1 MPEGQRRRLEDR
13 RNAAYDR
20 VVVVCNTTGHLL
32 ALVQVVGKA
41 PPRLLLDHEEMLL
54 QSARSGLMARCR
66 CLAGQHA
73 LDVFRFQSEVF
84 KQSSDPQVRRPLRIT
99 V

>member
-13 RNAAYDR
+13 RSAAYDR
-20 VVVVCNTTGHLL
+20 VVVVCNTTGHVV

-41 PPRLLLDHEEMLL
+41 PARLVLEKEEMLL
-54 QSARSGLMARCR
+54 QSARNGLMARCR

-73 LDVFRFQSEVF
+73 LDVYRFQSEVF
-84 KQSSDPQVRRPLRIT
+84 KQTSDPTARRPVRIT

>member
-1 MPEGQRRRLEDR
+1 MPEQQRRRLETR

-20 VVVVCNTTGHLL
+20 VVVVCNATGNVV

-41 PPRLLLDHEEMLL
+41 PARLVLEQDEMLL
-54 QSARSGLMARCR
+54 QSARSGITARCR
-66 CLAGQHA
+66 CGAGQHA
-73 LDVFRFQSEVF
+73 LDVFRYQAEVF
-84 KQSSDPQVRRPLRIT
+84 KQAGDPQARRPIRIT